1 MRRINIRLS
10 DKFVTR
16 SFYNEEELQDYLCDR
31 TLIDFVSCDNTIVND
46 LIEVRDRIWNL
57 NVAEPFQI
65 QGYTFII
72 QSKARAGNVL
82 MNGK

>member
-1 MRRINIRLS
+1 MLLEFRRGGFHITPCRL
-10 DKFVTR
+10 R
-16 SFYNEEELQDYLCDR
+16 SS
-31 TLIDFVSCDNTIVND
+31 DFVGCDNTIVND
-46 LIEVRDRIWNL
+46 VIEVRDRIWNL